1 MSVKKLTRRDFLRIA
16 GISTAALVASC
27 APEPTKAPPAP
38 TSAPAPKPTDAPKPT
53 EAPKPTTA
61 PAATAAPKPTD
72 APKPTVAPT
81 AAAKPTEAKL
91 GSTLVGKLEGP
102 TIIREVAQYPK
113 AFKEAPMLAD
123 LVKAGKLPEVAK
135 RLPDPSEVMVI
146 KPLKEIGKY
155 GGNWRRAFTGP
166 ADHENGNRINSAD
179 KILHFDYTGNK
190 IVPALAKD
198 WKVSDDGKTIT
209 IYLRKGA
216 KWSNGDPFTANDFV
230 FWYEDVYMNKELVPT
245 PFFEFQINGKNGV
258 LKKVDDFTV
267 AYEFPEAYPYF
278 VYILAGS
285 TSMGAGFATRGAFQ
299 TNGGSYCPSNYLKQ
313 FLPKYSSV
321 DAANAKAKAAGF
333 DNWISYFKN
342 RYSWALNPECPT
354 MTPWRTV
361 SPINTPT
368 WGMERNPYFW
378 QVDTDG
384 NQLPYIDKLTMTLA
398 ENTEVA
404 NLRAIAGEY
413 DCQERHMGLAK
424 LPVFLENQQKGN
436 YTVHLDPAFNGSDM
450 ALHMGNA
457 YEGDPEIS
465 KLIKNKDF
473 RHALS
478 MGIDRDQL
486 NEAFWLGVGF
496 AGSTAPAPDTLYAPG
511 AEWNK
516 KWCTLDLKQS
526 NDILDKL
533 GYTKKDA
540 DGYRQRLDGKGRL
553 RLEMITVPGSFVP
566 YTPMGEMIKQ
576 QWKKIGIDVDIKETE
591 RNLAFGKDANDEV
604 QMITWAND
612 GSEMLYLFARHALP
626 VDSAECH
633 MGMAYAKWFA
643 SNGTQGK
650 KPEDPEMI
658 RAMDLFRA
666 AMGQKEEDQIKSAKE
681 IWKIVV
687 EQQWS
692 IGVVGQSPAFMGVRI
707 VKNNMGNVPERQ
719 VNAQH
724 ARTPCTSG
732 PATYYFKS

>member
-1 MSVKKLTRRDFLRIA
+1 MSLKKITRRDFLKLA
-16 GISTAALVASC
+16 GVTSIGAVVAAC
-27 APEPTKAPPAP
+27 APAP
-38 TSAPAPKPTDAPKPT
+38 TPAPTAAPPTAAPKPT
-53 EAPKPTTA
+53 EAPKPTAA
-61 PAATAAPKPTD
+61 PAPTAAPKPTD
-72 APKPTVAPT
+72 VPKPTTAPT
-81 AAAKPTEAKL
+81 QAPKIGASL
-91 GSTLVGKLEGP
+91 IGKLEGP
-102 TIIREVAQYPK
+102 TVIRETAQFPK
-113 AFKEAPMLAD
+113 TFKEAPMLAD

-135 RLPDPSEVMVI
+135 RLPEPADLMVI

-216 KWSNGDPFTANDFV
+216 KWSDGTPFTADDFM
-230 FWYEDVYMNKELVPT
+230 FWYQDVYLNKALVPT
-245 PFFEFQINGKNGV
+245 PFFEFQINGKDGV
-258 LKKVDDFTV
+258 MKKVDDLTV
-267 AYEFPEAYPYF
+267 AFEFPEPYPYF

-299 TNGGSYCPSNYLKQ
+299 TCGGAYCPGAYLKQ
-313 FLPKYSSV
+313 FLPKYSSE
-321 DAANAKAKAAGF
+321 DAVNAKAKAAGF
-333 DNWISYFKN
+333 DNWVSYFKN

-354 MTPWRTV
+354 MTPWKTV

-378 QVDTDG
+378 AVDTEG

-436 YTVHLDPAFNGSDM
+436 YTVHLDPAFNGSDV

-457 YEGDPEIS
+457 YEGDAEIA
-465 KLIKNKDF
+465 KWIKNKDF

-478 MGIDRDQL
+478 MGVDRDQL
-486 NEAFWLGVGF
+486 NEAFWLGVGT
-496 AGSTAPAPDTLYAPG
+496 AGSTAPSPDTVYSPG
-511 AEWNK
+511 PEWNK
-516 KWCTLDLKQS
+516 KWCTLDLKQA
-526 NDILDKL
+526 NDTLDKIGL
-533 GYTKKDA
+533 DKKDSE
-540 DGYRQRLDGKGRL
+540 GFRLRTDGKGRL
-553 RLEMITVPGSFVP
+553 RLEMITVGAQFVP
-566 YTPMGEMIKQ
+566 YTQIGEMIKQ
-576 QWKKIGIDVDIKETE
+576 QWKKIGIEVDIKETE
-591 RNLAFGKDANDEV
+591 RNLAFGKTANNEH
-604 QMITWAND
+604 QIITWAND
-612 GSEMLYLFARHALP
+612 GSEMLFLFARHALP
-626 VDSAECH
+626 VDAAECH
-633 MGMAYAKWFA
+633 MGMAFAKWYNDPA
-643 SNGTQGK
+643 QGK
-650 KPEDPEMI
+650 KPDDPEML
-658 RAMDLFRA
+658 RAFDLFRKA
-666 AMGQKEEDQIKSAKE
+666 FGMKEADQITAAKE
-681 IWKIVV
+681 IWKIIV

-692 IGVVGQSPAFMGVRI
+692 IGTVGQSPAFMGVRI

-724 ARTPCTSG
+724 ARTPYTAG
-732 PATYYFKS
+732 PTTFYFKS